1 LVRAQINYS
10 PGWGKRNG
18 NGEVAPEAA
27 STRRRVHFSSNLAF
41 TPSFFQHGKPKFLVF
56 NFFDLI
62 VNVGREIK
70 KLP

>member
-1 LVRAQINYS
+1 MVRLPQKQPQLGVGYIL
-10 PGWGKRNG
+10 
-18 NGEVAPEAA
+18 AA
-27 STRRRVHFSSNLAF
+27 KS
-41 TPSFFQHGKPKFLVF
+41 PSFFQHGKPKFLVF